1 MKGVVLSRPF
11 ERSLVPVLE
20 SVWTDVDV
28 QEHRVLAL
36 GLSHQLF
43 QFVENKGLR
52 DATCMLGG
60 EVRG

>member
-1 MKGVVLSRPF
+1 MLSGSF

-36 GLSHQLF
+36 GQSNQLF